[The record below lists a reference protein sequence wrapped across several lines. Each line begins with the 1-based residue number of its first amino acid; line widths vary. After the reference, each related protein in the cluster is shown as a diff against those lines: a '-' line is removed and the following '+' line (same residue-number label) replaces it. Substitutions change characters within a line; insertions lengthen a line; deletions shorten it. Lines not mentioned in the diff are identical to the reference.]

1 MAHSRLL
8 DPPAERVPYII
19 VSPPL
24 ESQRLAY
31 HAYQILRVAFA
42 VLFVVA
48 GADKFVHGLT
58 DWDRAL
64 APAVERMLPIRGHS
78 FMLIVGSIEVFAG
91 VLVAVVPRVGAFFLA
106 GWLGAIVINVL
117 VLGDHLDVAVRNFG
131 LALAA
136 VALGLLARSQKD
148 PLVPP
153 SLAGYTGPR
162 ARRL

>member
-1 MAHSRLL
+1 MAESRLL
-8 DPPAERVPYII
+8 DPPVERVPYII

-31 HAYQILRVAFA
+31 HAYQILRVAFS
-42 VLFVVA
+42 VLFIVA
-48 GADKFVHGLT
+48 GADKFVHAIT
-58 DWDRAL
+58 DWDQAL
-64 APAVERMLPIRGHS
+64 APAVERVLPIAGHS

-91 VLVAVVPRVGAFFLA
+91 ILVAVVPRVGAFFLA

-117 VLGDHLDVAVRNFG
+117 ILGGYLDVAFRNIG
-131 LALAA
+131 LGLAA

-148 PLVPP
+148 PLVPRE
-153 SLAGYTGPR
+153 LDGYTGPR